1 MKAAR
6 VGQTPTSTDTQRPSA
21 VPPRSRPPRPPPTGL
36 VASEE
41 VGGGDVHISM
51 NKFNFFLTY
60 VNGGRREGRRRDD
73 VGRTLREGKRVP
85 DGIAVK
91 SLAQASRTHGR
102 VSPYRA
108 THREGPGKPGDS
120 NLRRPE
126 VREGLTPQP
135 ASAGKGLNT
144 HTYGSATLT
153 R

>member
-1 MKAAR
+1 M
-6 VGQTPTSTDTQRPSA
+6 
-21 VPPRSRPPRPPPTGL
+21 
-36 VASEE
+36 
-41 VGGGDVHISM
+41 
-51 NKFNFFLTY
+51 
-60 VNGGRREGRRRDD
+60 NGGRREGRRRDD
-73 VGRTLREGKRVP
+73 VGRRLREGKRVP

-135 ASAGKGLNT
+135 ASAGKGLNILHAHGT
-144 HTYGSATLT
+144 TTLT